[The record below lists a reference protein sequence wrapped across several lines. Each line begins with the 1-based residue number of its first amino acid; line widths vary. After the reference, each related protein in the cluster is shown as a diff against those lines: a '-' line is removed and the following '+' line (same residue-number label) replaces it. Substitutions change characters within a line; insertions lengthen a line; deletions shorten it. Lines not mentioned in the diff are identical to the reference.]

1 MQGIPFAWK
10 MRLSKRA
17 KRPRITI
24 NVHGGVEVVWPHKM
38 SQRHVSNML
47 HTHTAWVLKH
57 LKTSEN
63 KPEQVVSLPT
73 VVNFP
78 AIDQAWLVKYEQ
90 KEGHSCV
97 VEEHQTLVLR
107 GDLEDKE
114 NLRETLKRWLKK
126 QAKLYLH
133 VLLAEVA
140 SEMGLTYQSVGI
152 RLQKKRWGSC
162 SAKGNISLNAAL
174 LFLPD
179 FLVKHVLIHEL
190 AHLKHLNHSSVFW
203 AEVEKFEPEYQQ
215 NRRLLKQY
223 AKNVPAWLTEPL
235 LGELA

>member
-1 MQGIPFAWK
+1 MQDIPFAWK

-24 NVHGGVEVVWPHKM
+24 NVHGGVELVWPYKM
-38 SQRHVSNML
+38 SQRYASKML

-73 VVNFP
+73 EINFP
-78 AIDQAWLVKYEQ
+78 AINQVWLVKYES
-90 KEGHSCV
+90 KEGRLRV
-97 VEEHQTLVLR
+97 VEENENLVVC
-107 GDLEDKE
+107 GDFEDKE
-114 NLRETLKRWLKK
+114 NLREILKRWVKK
-126 QAKLYLH
+126 QAKAH
-133 VLLAEVA
+133 FHILLAEVA
-140 SEMGLTYQSVGI
+140 NEMGLTYQSVSI

-179 FLVKHVLIHEL
+179 FLVKHVFIHEL
-190 AHLKHLNHSSVFW
+190 AHLKHLNHSSAFW

>member
-1 MQGIPFAWK
+1 MQDIPFAWK

-24 NVHGGVEVVWPHKM
+24 NVHGGVELVWPHKM

-47 HTHTAWVLKH
+47 HTHTTWFLKH
-57 LKTSEN
+57 LKPIEN
-63 KPEQVVSLPT
+63 TPAQVVSLPT
-73 VVNFP
+73 KISLL
-78 AIDQAWLVKYEQ
+78 AIDQVWLVKYEK
-90 KEGHSCV
+90 KEGRLCI
-97 VEEHQTLVLR
+97 VEEYQTLILL
-107 GDLEDKE
+107 GNIEDKE
-114 NLRETLKRWLKK
+114 ALREALKRWLKK
-126 QAKLYLH
+126 QAKLHLN
-133 VLLAEVA
+133 VWLAEIA
-140 SEMGLTYQSVGI
+140 DEMGLAYQSVSI

-162 SAKGNISLNAAL
+162 SAKGSISLNAAL

-190 AHLKHLNHSSVFW
+190 AHLKHLNHSPAFW
-203 AEVEKFEPEYQQ
+203 VEVEKFEPEYQQ

-235 LGELA
+235 LCELA